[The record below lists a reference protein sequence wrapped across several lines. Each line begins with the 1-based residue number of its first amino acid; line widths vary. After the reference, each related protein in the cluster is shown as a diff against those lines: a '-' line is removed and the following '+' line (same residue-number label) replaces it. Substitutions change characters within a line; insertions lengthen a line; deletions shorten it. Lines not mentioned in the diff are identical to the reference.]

1 MLARP
6 IISNHVLA
14 GKNLCPGEEAI
25 KKGGT
30 KMKDYYKVL
39 GVSPGA
45 PTEVIKAAYRA
56 LMKKHHPDV
65 GGNPETAKEIEE
77 AYRNLTLALEPS
89 FPLTPGVRRHQEA
102 PARRRG
108 EIVPAPA
115 VGRHLEIQIGA
126 LQPNQVF
133 TCPRE
138 CGYYSRRCRYKQLLS
153 LESEDLFAFRA
164 STLILH
170 VRNGTDFSQQMD
182 CRNGRAV
189 LVDQM
194 GDFYQCHQ
202 VCNWQHPP
210 KYKEAGVELFP
221 GTRATLMLWF
231 PQLPPGR
238 RVSRFVYKHKVL
250 VRGTHGDWLDE
261 ELFEL
266 TM

>member
-1 MLARP
+1 
-6 IISNHVLA
+6 
-14 GKNLCPGEEAI
+14 
-25 KKGGT
+25 
-30 KMKDYYKVL
+30 MKDYYKVL

-65 GGNPETAKEIEE
+65 GGDPETAKEIEE

-89 FPLTPGVRRHQEA
+89 FPLTPGVRRQ
-102 PARRRG
+102 RRG

-138 CGYYSRRCRYKQLLS
+138 CGYYSRSCRYKQLLS

-170 VRNGTDFSQQMD
+170 VRNGTAFSQQMD

-202 VCNWQHPP
+202 VCSWQHPP

-221 GTRATLMLWF
+221 GTRATVMLWF

-266 TM
+266 TL